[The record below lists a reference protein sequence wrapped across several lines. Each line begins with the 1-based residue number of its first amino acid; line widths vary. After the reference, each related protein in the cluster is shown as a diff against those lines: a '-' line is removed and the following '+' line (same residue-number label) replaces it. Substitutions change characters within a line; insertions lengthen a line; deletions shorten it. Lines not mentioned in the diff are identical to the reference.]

1 LTTTTALAAATLPT
15 APAAHLSAEL
25 LHLRLLVGSQKLID
39 CIALLLAGHGGISA
53 NLLHLRLLVG
63 GQSQLGHHLLE
74 ALAAL
79 GSVGSAAVLAL
90 ALVTIASPT
99 GIGLGR
105 RGLSD
110 TVGVSRSRWSGGRGI
125 RGTWGGCHRS
135 GSRSCIRLRGCG
147 DLGMR
152 GT

>member
-1 LTTTTALAAATLPT
+1 LTAAATATLPT

-25 LHLRLLVGSQKLID
+25 LHLGLLVGSQKLID
-39 CIALLLAGHGGISA
+39 RIALLLAGHGGIRA
-53 NLLHLRLLVG
+53 DLLNLRLLVG
-63 GQSQLGHHLLE
+63 SQSQLGHHLLE

-79 GSVGSAAVLAL
+79 SSVGSAAVLAL
-90 ALVTIASPT
+90 ALITIASPT

-105 RGLSD
+105 RGLRD
-110 TVGVSRSRWSGGRGI
+110 TVGVRRSRWSGGRGV
-125 RGTWGGCHRS
+125 RGTWGGCRRS
-135 GSRSCIRLRGCG
+135 GSRGGIRLRGCG